1 MKEKMKEGEIFLLYG
16 DEKANYLI
24 KYEKNKEIHTHKGK
38 IVLPEKLFYGDKIIS
53 SKNFPFYVLYPDTSY
68 LSMKVKRKTTIV
80 YPKDAGFIIL
90 NLGIKSGD
98 KVLEVG
104 TGSGAFTI
112 ILSNAVGENGI
123 VYSFER
129 RKDFLENAKENF
141 EKFSKFKNVIFYNMD
156 LEKEILENIEV
167 DAVFIDVPEPWKLI
181 TNLKK
186 LLKSGKGLASISPN
200 IEQIKKTKE
209 KLIEEKFVRIR
220 ICEIILREMLVREEG
235 TRPKEYS
242 ITHTGYLI
250 FANKVNE

>member
-1 MKEKMKEGEIFLLYG
+1 MKKGDLLILYG

-24 KYEKNKEIHTHKGK
+24 IYEENKEIHTHKGK
-38 IVLPEKLFYGDKIIS
+38 VVLKEGISYGDVIFS
-53 SKNFPFYVLYPDTSY
+53 SKNFPFYVLYPDTAY

-104 TGSGAFTI
+104 TGSGAFTL
-112 ILSNAVGENGI
+112 ILSNLVGENGI
-123 VYSFER
+123 VYSFEK
-129 RKDFLENAKENF
+129 RKEFLENAIQNF
-141 EKFSKFKNVIFYNMD
+141 ENLGKFKNVMFYNMD
-156 LEKEILENIEV
+156 LEKEIPDGIEV

-181 TNLKK
+181 KNVKKVLKG
-186 LLKSGKGLASISPN
+186 GKCLGSISPN

-209 KLIEEKFVRIR
+209 VLLEEKFVRIR
-220 ICEIILREMLVREEG
+220 IYEVILREFLMREEG

-242 ITHTGYLI
+242 ITHTGYLL
-250 FANKVNE
+250 FANKINE

>member
-1 MKEKMKEGEIFLLYG
+1 
-16 DEKANYLI
+16 
-24 KYEKNKEIHTHKGK
+24 
-38 IVLPEKLFYGDKIIS
+38 
-53 SKNFPFYVLYPDTSY
+53 
-68 LSMKVKRKTTIV
+68 
-80 YPKDAGFIIL
+80 L

-123 VYSFER
+123 VYSFEK

-141 EKFSKFKNVIFYNMD
+141 EKFSKFKNVMFYNMD
-156 LEKEILENIEV
+156 LEKETVPDIEV
-167 DAVFIDVPEPWKLI
+167 DAIFIDVPEPWKLI
-181 TNLKK
+181 GNLKK
-186 LLKSGKGLASISPN
+186 VLKSGKGLASISPN

-209 KLIEEKFVRIR
+209 KLFFEKFVRIR
-220 ICEIILREMLVREEG
+220 IYEIILREILVREEG